1 MLYYLQP
8 PYFFYIP
15 LTPVPNHPFK
25 RGEPITLYD
34 YGPQPIT
41 FDIEETTKSNNNF
54 RLALW
59 SGNNMQLTLMSL
71 LPGESIGL
79 ERHPNTDQFIRIE
92 QGKALVQMSDT
103 QDLLNYRHEAEDD
116 DAILIP
122 AGKWHNI
129 TNIGNIPLKLYSLY
143 APPEHPH
150 GTIQPRK

>member
-1 MLYYLQP
+1 M
-8 PYFFYIP
+8 
-15 LTPVPNHPFK
+15 
-25 RGEPITLYD
+25 
-34 YGPQPIT
+34 
-41 FDIEETTKSNNNF
+41 
-54 RLALW
+54 
-59 SGNNMQLTLMSL
+59 
-71 LPGESIGL
+71 
-79 ERHPNTDQFIRIE
+79 
-92 QGKALVQMSDT
+92 QMSDT